1 MKELLWKDYRVNR
14 VVLIV
19 GLVLM
24 LGPPVVGVAGNL
36 IIKAR
41 YQTTINWFEV
51 IVQTGT
57 VAMLCSLITMA
68 LLGGNAFAGERADR
82 SAEFMAYLP
91 PTRERKLASKVTLAL
106 VTAIVILNV
115 ILLISYALAPAVGE
129 PTVHTVRMRNEIMS
143 TFLPVAALMFAASWC
158 ASSFLSSPTYAV
170 GIGFVTPW
178 LLFLILVLIAH
189 CVGIE
194 DFGFGFWFA
203 RTAILL
209 ALLAFFGGCGIYL
222 KRIEP

>member
-1 MKELLWKDYRVNR
+1 MNELLWKDYRVNR

-19 GLVLM
+19 GLVLL

-36 IIKAR
+36 YIQAR
-41 YQTTINWFEV
+41 HQTTINWFDV
-51 IVQTGT
+51 IVQTGV
-57 VAMLCSLITMA
+57 VAMICSLITMA

-91 PTRERKLASKVTLAL
+91 PTRKRKLASKVMLAL
-106 VTAIVILNV
+106 ASAVFVLGV
-115 ILLISYALAPAVGE
+115 VLLICYTLAPAVGE

-143 TFLPVAALMFAASWC
+143 TFLPVAALMLAASWC

-178 LLFLILVLIAH
+178 LVFLILALLEY

-194 DFGFGFWFA
+194 DFDIGLWFA
-203 RTAILL
+203 RIAILL